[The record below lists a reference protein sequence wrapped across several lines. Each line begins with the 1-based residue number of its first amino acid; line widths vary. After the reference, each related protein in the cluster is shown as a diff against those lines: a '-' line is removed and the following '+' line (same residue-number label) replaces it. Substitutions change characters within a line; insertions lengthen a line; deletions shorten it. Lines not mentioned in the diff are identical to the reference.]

1 MKHILPL
8 AALVGLISLTGCTTQ
23 IGVDNPDNN
32 SAAWSAGTLTTT
44 YKSDVSTV
52 FAATKRSLDSMRD
65 VGIVGRTGES
75 PERNELGE
83 LTGVIVYARGLGDVQ
98 VRVSINKAID
108 ANSGTDCTQVDVRW
122 GMAGNAQQSQQVI
135 HRISQSLGR

>member
-8 AALVGLISLTGCTTQ
+8 AAFVGLISLAGCTTQ

-32 SAAWSAGTLTTT
+32 SASWSAGTLTTT

-52 FAATKRSLDSMRD
+52 FAATKRALDGMRD

-83 LTGVIVYARGLGDVQ
+83 MTGVIVYARGLGDVQ

-108 ANSGTDCTQVDVRW
+108 ANTGTDCTQVDVRW
-122 GMAGNAQQSQQVI
+122 GMGGNAQQSQQVI